1 VLETFRLIAGAAAI
15 GQGNSPLSEVKRFRI
30 TGEIKKGTSKI
41 PFSVEFNALKKE
53 HALQR
58 LYAEMGS
65 RHRARQFEIRIKD
78 IQESKEPSEAK
89 A

>member
-1 VLETFRLIAGAAAI
+1 M
-15 GQGNSPLSEVKRFRI
+15 SEVKKFRI
-30 TGEIKKGTSKI
+30 TGEIKKGISKV

-53 HALQR
+53 HAIQR

-65 RHRARQFEIRIKD
+65 RHRARQFEIKIKD
-78 IQESKEPSEAK
+78 IQELKETSEAK

>member
-1 VLETFRLIAGAAAI
+1 V
-15 GQGNSPLSEVKRFRI
+15 SEVKKFRI
-30 TGEIKKGTSKI
+30 TGVIKKGVSKI
-41 PFSVEFNALKKE
+41 PFSVEFSALKKE

-65 RHRARQFEIRIKD
+65 RHRARQFEIKVKD
-78 IQESKEPSEAK
+78 VQESKEQPETK

>member
-1 VLETFRLIAGAAAI
+1 M
-15 GQGNSPLSEVKRFRI
+15 SEVKKFRI
-30 TGEIKKGTSKI
+30 TGEIKKGVSKI
-41 PFSVEFNALKKE
+41 PFSVEFNALRKE

-65 RHRARQFEIRIKD
+65 RHRARRFEIRIRDVK
-78 IQESKEPSEAK
+78 ESKEEPESK

>member
-1 VLETFRLIAGAAAI
+1 
-15 GQGNSPLSEVKRFRI
+15 LSEVKKFRI
-30 TGEIKKGTSKI
+30 TGEIKKGLTKV

-65 RHRARQFEIRIKD
+65 KHRARQFEIKVKD
-78 IQESKEPSEAK
+78 VQESKETSEAK

>member
-1 VLETFRLIAGAAAI
+1 
-15 GQGNSPLSEVKRFRI
+15 VKKFRI
-30 TGEIKKGTSKI
+30 TGEIKKGIHKI

-65 RHRARQFEIRIKD
+65 RHGARRFEIKIRD
-78 IQESKEPSEAK
+78 VQESTK
-89 A
+89 APETKA

>member
-1 VLETFRLIAGAAAI
+1 M
-15 GQGNSPLSEVKRFRI
+15 KKFRI
-30 TGEIKKGTSKI
+30 TGEIKKGLTKV

-65 RHRARQFEIRIKD
+65 KHRARQFEIKVKD
-78 IQESKEPSEAK
+78 VQESKETSEAK

>member
-1 VLETFRLIAGAAAI
+1 M
-15 GQGNSPLSEVKRFRI
+15 SEVKKFRI
-30 TGEIKKGTSKI
+30 TGVIKKGVSKI
-41 PFSVEFNALKKE
+41 PFSVEFSALKKE

-65 RHRARQFEIRIKD
+65 RHRARQFEIKIKGV
-78 IQESKEPSEAK
+78 QESKEQPETK

>member
-1 VLETFRLIAGAAAI
+1 M
-15 GQGNSPLSEVKRFRI
+15 SEVKKFKI
-30 TGEIKKGTSKI
+30 TGEIKKGLTKV

-65 RHRARQFEIRIKD
+65 RHRARHFEIKIKD
-78 IQESKEPSEAK
+78 VQESKQQPETK

>member
-1 VLETFRLIAGAAAI
+1 LRR
-15 GQGNSPLSEVKRFRI
+15 SLSEVKRYRI
-30 TGEIKKGTSKI
+30 TGEIRKAKSRI
-41 PFSVEFNALKKE
+41 PFSVEYEAMKQE

-65 RHRARQFEIRIKD
+65 RHRARRFEIKITN
-78 IQESKEPSEAK
+78 IQEEKEETAQAK